1 MKGVPGA
8 AERTG
13 PEMPRGG
20 AQRPSEPASERML
33 SSLNVVEEGL
43 LSLRGPGTPGLLREA
58 SPWGLSRVRACVG
71 VRGPEQDAPCG
82 SESPSGALSE
92 PLVRQNREAVLVVSR
107 WGGYALRFSGGC
119 GREAPRLWGE
129 EPRCFLAALLQTPA
143 RLPGLTTW
151 PLCSALSPGSWAQ
164 VLLSSV
170 T

>member
-71 VRGPEQDAPCG
+71 VRGLSRMLRVVPRAP
-82 SESPSGALSE
+82 
-92 PLVRQNREAVLVVSR
+92 AVP
-107 WGGYALRFSGGC
+107 F
-119 GREAPRLWGE
+119 
-129 EPRCFLAALLQTPA
+129 
-143 RLPGLTTW
+143 
-151 PLCSALSPGSWAQ
+151 LSP
-164 VLLSSV
+164 
-170 T
+170 

>member
-92 PLVRQNREAVLVVSR
+92 PLVRQNREAVLVVSGCAV
-107 WGGYALRFSGGC
+107 GGGGTPSGSLVGVAGRLPDSGVRSPVASWRPCCRPQLASQASPRGLSAAPSAQALG
-119 GREAPRLWGE
+119 
-129 EPRCFLAALLQTPA
+129 PRC
-143 RLPGLTTW
+143 
-151 PLCSALSPGSWAQ
+151 C
-164 VLLSSV
+164 
-170 T
+170 